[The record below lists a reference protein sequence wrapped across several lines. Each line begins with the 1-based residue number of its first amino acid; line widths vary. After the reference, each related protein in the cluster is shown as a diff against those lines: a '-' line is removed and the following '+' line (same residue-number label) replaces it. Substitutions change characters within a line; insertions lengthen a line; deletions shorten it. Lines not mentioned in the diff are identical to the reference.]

1 MLANMD
7 VLSFSWFQYIPINYF
22 RSVHLLAMI
31 SFGCF
36 LFLLWKFFLSSL
48 TIIDSFDDLEIMLA
62 DIFQSLLFQ
71 AFLFFKVSV
80 EKSLVNQMSPFL
92 YIIGCSSFQDLNT
105 LSLFCTWS
113 ALTIIYLGR
122 FSSCVY
128 FNVLNSSC
136 ISIAISFLIFD
147 RVSDYFLENIFYA
160 FSMKFFLH
168 CSVFSSFPRDIKC
181 FVHTFLF
188 TYPCQYLNIPLCLLV
203 FKP

>member
-22 RSVHLLAMI
+22 CSVLLLAMI

-48 TIIDSFDDLEIMLA
+48 TIIDSFDDLTIMLA

-80 EKSLVNQMSPFL
+80 EKSLVNQMSLFL
-92 YIIGCSSFQDLNT
+92 CIIGCSSFQDLNI

-113 ALTIIYLGR
+113 ALPVIYLGR
-122 FSSCVY
+122 FSCCVY
-128 FNVLNSSC
+128 FNVLNFSC
-136 ISIAISFLIFD
+136 ISIAISFLLFD
-147 RVSDYFLENIFYA
+147 RVSDDFLENIF
-160 FSMKFFLH
+160 
-168 CSVFSSFPRDIKC
+168 
-181 FVHTFLF
+181 
-188 TYPCQYLNIPLCLLV
+188 
-203 FKP
+203 